1 MRMLD
6 VIDAKRNGHKLTDA
20 QVQYFV
26 DGVVDGSIPDYQIS
40 ALLMAIYFQGM
51 EASEQTKLTMAMLES
66 GDQLDL
72 TKIEGIKV
80 DKHSTGGVGDKT
92 SLPLA
97 AMVAATGIPVPMISG
112 RGLGH
117 TGGTLDKLE
126 AIPGFK
132 VALTEA
138 EFINQVQQIGLAIVG
153 ATGQIAPAD
162 ARIYGLRDVTDT
174 VDSIPLIAS
183 SILSKKL
190 ASGTDALVIDVKTGA
205 GAFMK
210 EMADAQK
217 LAHALVEI
225 ANGAGVNS
233 MAIISDMNQ
242 PLGNKIGNSLE
253 IEESIEVLQGNGP
266 ADLMEL
272 ILTLGSQM
280 VVLGKKAAT
289 LDAARQLLEQ
299 TITDGS
305 ALYKFRQMI
314 EMQGGDP
321 AVIEHPKIMPQ
332 AKYHFEIKA
341 QTAGVVSQIT
351 ADEMGIASMLL
362 GGGRAAKED
371 QLDYS
376 VGLVLHHK
384 IGDQVQVGDALVTVY
399 SNQEDI
405 AQVEKLIRDNFII
418 GASATAPQL
427 IHEVI
432 TDWQKAG
439 NTYGRTKWVV

>member
-6 VIDAKRNGHKLTDA
+6 VIDAKRNGGVLTDE
-20 QVQYFV
+20 QIQFFV

-40 ALLMAIYFQGM
+40 ALLMAIYFQKM
-51 EASEQTKLTMAMLES
+51 TAPEQTKLTMAMLES

-72 TKIEGIKV
+72 SKIEGIKV

-97 AMVAATGIPVPMISG
+97 AMVAAVGIPVPMISG

-126 AIPGFK
+126 AIPGFR
-132 VALTEA
+132 VELTEA
-138 EFINQVQQIGLAIVG
+138 EFIDQVKTIGLAIVS

-190 ASGTDALVIDVKTGA
+190 ASGTDALVIDVKTGS

-210 EMADAQK
+210 AEEDAQK

-225 ANGAGVNS
+225 ANGAGVKS

-242 PLGNKIGNSLE
+242 PLGDKIGNSLE
-253 IEESIEVLQGNGP
+253 IEESIDVLKGKGP
-266 ADLMEL
+266 ADLVEL
-272 ILTLGSQM
+272 IMTLGSQM
-280 VVLGKKAAT
+280 VVLGNKAAN
-289 LDAARQLLEQ
+289 LDEARQKLQ
-299 TITDGS
+299 ATIDDGS
-305 ALYKFRQMI
+305 ALDKFKQMI
-314 EMQGGDP
+314 ASQGGDTN
-321 AVIEHPKIMPQ
+321 VIDDYSIMPQ
-332 AKYHFEIKA
+332 AKYQIPVKA
-341 QTAGVVSQIT
+341 ESDGVVTQIT
-351 ADEMGIASMLL
+351 ADEIGVASMLL

-371 QLDYS
+371 QLDYA
-376 VGLVLHHK
+376 VGIVLNHK
-384 IGDQVQVGDALVTVY
+384 VGDAVKKGDTLLTVY

-405 AQVEKLIRDNFII
+405 TKVEQLIRDNYLI
-418 GASATAPQL
+418 GDHAETLNL
-427 IHEVI
+427 IHEII
-432 TDWQKAG
+432 TD
-439 NTYGRTKWVV
+439 

>member
-225 ANGAGVNS
+225 ANGAGVSS

-321 AVIEHPKIMPQ
+321 AVIEHPQIMPQ

-432 TDWQKAG
+432 TD
-439 NTYGRTKWVV
+439 

>member
-6 VIDAKRNGHKLTDA
+6 VIDTKRNGHELTDE
-20 QVQYFV
+20 QIDFFIS
-26 DGVVDGSIPDYQIS
+26 GVVDGSIEDYQIS

-51 EASEQTKLTMAMLES
+51 TAPEQTKLTMAMLNS
-66 GDQLDL
+66 GDRLDL
-72 TKIEGIKV
+72 SAIDGIKV

-97 AMVAATGIPVPMISG
+97 AMVAALGIPVPMISG

-126 AIPGFK
+126 AIPGYR
-132 VALTEA
+132 VALSET
-138 EFINQVQQIGLAIVG
+138 EFIHQVQTIGLAIVG
-153 ATGQIAPAD
+153 ATGEIAPAD

-205 GAFMK
+205 GAFMR
-210 EMADAQK
+210 EERDAQK

-225 ANGAGVNS
+225 ANQAGVKS

-253 IEESIEVLQGNGP
+253 IEESIDVLKGKGP
-266 ADLMEL
+266 ADLVDL
-272 ILTLGSQM
+272 VLTLGSQM
-280 VVLGKKAAT
+280 VVLANQAPDLET
-289 LDAARQLLEQ
+289 ARLMLEQ
-299 TITDGS
+299 TIKDGS
-305 ALYKFRQMI
+305 ALEKFKQMI
-314 EMQGGDP
+314 IMQDGDP
-321 AVIEHPKIMPQ
+321 AVIDDYGVMPQ
-332 AKYHFEIKA
+332 AQYHVPIVAERDGIVTKIA
-341 QTAGVVSQIT
+341 
-351 ADEMGIASMLL
+351 ADEMGIASMRL
-362 GGGRAAKED
+362 GGGRSAKDD
-371 QLDYS
+371 QLDYA

-384 IGDQVQVGDALVTVY
+384 VGDKVRQGEPLVTVH
-399 SNQEDI
+399 SNQKEIDG
-405 AQVEKLIRDNFII
+405 VEKLIRANFII
-418 GASATAPQL
+418 GDQAPTMKL

-432 TDWQKAG
+432 TK
-439 NTYGRTKWVV
+439 